1 MAKDYLA
8 RLVGAFGDPIAENPT
23 VVMQEAAF
31 AALGL
36 NWRYINFKV
45 PEENLADAFAGLR
58 GLNFDGINLTIPHK
72 VNGLQYVDQLSA
84 SAKLIGAINTVIARD
99 GILVGT
105 NTDGQGFVASLREN
119 GIDLKGK
126 RLVVLGAGGA
136 ARAICVESAMTG
148 CATIEIINRNVT
160 RGQELCDLIAARTPA
175 DCGFIRWEGAVHIP
189 DCDILINATN
199 IGLFPNSDR
208 PDIIYEDIHPGMIVQ
223 DIIPN
228 PANTYF
234 LQSAARSGARVLDGQ
249 GMLVWQG
256 AIGFKLWTGLEAP
269 VDVMKA
275 ALRQALAND

>member
-36 NWRYINFKV
+36 NWRYINFHV
-45 PEENLADAFAGLR
+45 PEENLAEAFAGLR
-58 GLNFDGINLTIPHK
+58 GMNFDGINLTIPHK
-72 VNGLQYVDQLSA
+72 VNALEYVDQLSA
-84 SAKLIGAINTVIARD
+84 SAKLIGAINTVVCRN
-99 GILVGT
+99 GILTGT

-126 RLVVLGAGGA
+126 RMAVLGAGGA
-136 ARAICVESAMTG
+136 ARAICVESALAG
-148 CATIEIINRNVT
+148 CASIEIINRNAA
-160 RGQELCDLIAARTPA
+160 RGEALCSLIAARTPA
-175 DCGFIRWEGAVHIP
+175 DCGFVHWSGTVHIP
-189 DCDILINATN
+189 DCDILVNATN
-199 IGLFPNSDR
+199 IGLFPNLDR

-228 PANTYF
+228 PANTAF
-234 LQSAARSGARVLDGQ
+234 LQSAARSGARTFDGQ

-256 AIGFKLWTGLEAP
+256 AIAFKLWTGLDAP

-275 ALRQALAND
+275 ALRETLSTT